1 MMVFNPVYIQKTN
14 SGELQ
19 LLGNGFS
26 NQKPTYLFSD
36 IIKVILAKTD
46 QTEVPADLL
55 LNADGKKSAV
65 ASDNPLLITDAEV
78 DLYDKL
84 MKLNF
89 NMMDA
94 DGITN
99 EVADNT
105 IDVLNNLKMY
115 LKGLTDKNETAPSED
130 HDFEIDKS
138 DLMVVLSI
146 FAGNVVNQT
155 GPNAGNTDVA
165 SELKDFVKEV
175 DNLIEGLES
184 GKGKK
189 LVVAQKDFT
198 LEFHSLENGK
208 IAVAVKPAGKEN
220 QSQQKI
226 VSGDKIPVESKS
238 ELATLKITNSEQTQN
253 NIPVDLSSKETN
265 VNNDVDYKAG
275 NNGADKNQ
283 NKAAIEFD
291 IQKNDSTKEISKDTK
306 PFAEQPSEIKN
317 KNVDVKQEINFVNKN
332 DETDI
337 VSKAAVKNSDK
348 QQNPIEQNKIVATPS
363 EQQNNSKE
371 KELENSTSQKPDA
384 KLFFD
389 GKVKVEV
396 STVKNE
402 VEKNS
407 TPVKNNSVQAEIL
420 TGVQP
425 KNINGQDSDTLLKQA
440 SNVLKND
447 VEKTSTVDEKLSV
460 KINLENTASEK
471 ETAGKINSLWNSEEI
486 NPKKETNTNDLSN
499 KNELTKEEK
508 AKTVKLE
515 TAVNSKMIEG
525 SETVNKEAVN
535 NSAQINAQN
544 TAAVNKSNQNEKI
557 NVDNSDAEKTVS
569 VKEKITKQVAS
580 SKESDQQRSDN
591 QPQNSFEKNL
601 INVNKTETFG
611 KEIKQTVKVVEQS
624 RLMNE
629 LENVIK
635 SGEKKLVT
643 INLSPEDLGSVKVSL
658 DISDKSVSAKINVT
672 NDSVR
677 QMIMTQSENLKSS
690 LSQSGIQLASLNVSV
705 NNSDEKTTQHGKMKR
720 KENFS
725 DKKIVIKDMPGPV
738 KVKNLGYNTYDYVV

>member
-1 MMVFNPVYIQKTN
+1 MVFNPVYIQKTN

>member
-1 MMVFNPVYIQKTN
+1 MVFNPVYIQKTN

-55 LNADGKKSAV
+55 LNADGKKSA
-65 ASDNPLLITDAEV
+65 ATSDNPLLITDAEV

-84 MKLNF
+84 MKLNL

-99 EVADNT
+99 EVADNP

-155 GPNAGNTDVA
+155 GGNTDVA

-184 GKGKK
+184 GKGNK

-208 IAVAVKPAGKEN
+208 IAVAVKPANIEN
-220 QSQQKI
+220 QTQQKI
-226 VSGDKIPVESKS
+226 VSGDEIPVESKS
-238 ELATLKITNSEQTQN
+238 ELATLQTANSEQTQN

-265 VNNDVDYKAG
+265 VNIDVDYKAG
-275 NNGADKNQ
+275 NSGADKNQ
-283 NKAAIEFD
+283 SKAAIEFD

-306 PFAEQPSEIKN
+306 PVAEQPSEIKN

-371 KELENSTSQKPDA
+371 KDLANTTSQKPDA

-440 SNVLKND
+440 ANVLKND
-447 VEKTSTVDEKLSV
+447 VEKTSAVDEKLSV

-471 ETAGKINSLWNSEEI
+471 ETAGKINSLRDSEEI

-499 KNELTKEEK
+499 KNELMKEEK

-569 VKEKITKQVAS
+569 AKEKITKQVAS
-580 SKESDQQRSDN
+580 SKESDQQRPDN
-591 QPQNSFEKNL
+591 QQQNSFEKNL